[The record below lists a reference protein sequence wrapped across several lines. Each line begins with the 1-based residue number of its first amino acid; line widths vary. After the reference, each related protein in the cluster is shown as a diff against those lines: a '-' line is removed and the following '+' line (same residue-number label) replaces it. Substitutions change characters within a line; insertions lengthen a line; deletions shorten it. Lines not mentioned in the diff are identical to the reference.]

1 MRAAATLGKKRV
13 SMPEENA
20 VHQEPILGT
29 PFPVSEEP
37 KKQDRGAS
45 CRTGCKTRD
54 HDSYA
59 HCLKDAG
66 LQIGNLK

>member
-1 MRAAATLGKKRV
+1 MSL
-13 SMPEENA
+13 
-20 VHQEPILGT
+20 QEPDHPLSGEDV
-29 PFPVSEEP
+29 P
-37 KKQDRGAS
+37 QNLDRGAS

-66 LQIGNLK
+66 LQIGKLR

>member
-1 MRAAATLGKKRV
+1 MTDSK
-13 SMPEENA
+13 E
-20 VHQEPILGT
+20 GT
-29 PFPVSEEP
+29 PFQVSEEP